1 MVSLLAKGS
10 CKVSVDM
17 GVGEGRKGVVVS
29 EGGEVLSRLSLVDV
43 LHIMPWLFPWRE
55 SKISAV

>member
-17 GVGEGRKGVVVS
+17 GVGGGEKGS
-29 EGGEVLSRLSLVDV
+29 SGFRGGEVLSRLSLVDV